1 MKSYYNFRSELNHIA
16 SGTTFRAWLQ
26 KKRHYPGP
34 TWADHVL
41 SWHLRLKD
49 FDPKDYLWLRYENII
64 KDPRKTIK
72 QLVRFLGLPQLSNA
86 SVHRVMDMSSREA
99 MQKLEAKYGAG
110 FFAKRYRK
118 RHKSFRMVHNSSSW
132 KDAYDKGSLEYFM
145 RHNGAVMKCM
155 GYR

>member
-1 MKSYYNFRSELNHIA
+1 M
-16 SGTTFRAWLQ
+16 
-26 KKRHYPGP
+26 
-34 TWADHVL
+34 
-41 SWHLRLKD
+41 KD
-49 FDPKDYLWLRYENII
+49 FDPKDYLWLRYEAIV
-64 KDPRKTIK
+64 KDPRNTIK
-72 QLVRFLGLPQLSNA
+72 KLARFLGLPQLSNA
-86 SVHRVMDMSSREA
+86 GVHRVMDMSSREA
-99 MQKLEAKYGAG
+99 MQKLEAKHGAG